1 MVRMTF
7 SISVPPDLGALLK
20 AYSGEGGNIS
30 GLVSR
35 LLRMHFGQGGGG
47 PNMSGAMSA
56 ELAGRI
62 SEVQSEIARLTAD
75 MERFRTYADEAKK
88 AEEKK
93 RGEIEEAIR
102 SAFSEMESG
111 GLEGWRSEASGTEI
125 SRYAGVRAGL
135 LAARLHV
142 SEEAIRA
149 AILGIYPDLEGY
161 L

>member
-1 MVRMTF
+1 MTF
-7 SISVPPDLGALLK
+7 SISVPPDLGVLLK

-35 LLRMHFGQGGGG
+35 LLKVHFGQGGGG
-47 PNMSGAMSA
+47 PNMTGAMSA

-62 SEVQSEIARLTAD
+62 SEVQGEIARLTAD
-75 MERFRTYADEAKK
+75 MERFRIYAEEAKK
-88 AEEKK
+88 EEEEK

-102 SAFSEMESG
+102 AAFSEMESG
-111 GLEGWRSEASGTEI
+111 GIEGWKAEACSSEI

-142 SEEAIRA
+142 SEEEIRA
-149 AILGIYPDLEGY
+149 AILRIYPDLEGY